1 LFGALDDH
9 FREAYSQPN
18 GAGSYSFMWKEE
30 NVYSLL
36 MPSSITMNDD
46 GGAVMWDRL
55 LFAIDQYESG
65 QTALEFTAGLAAATG
80 TEVRVIH
87 VRELSGLAR
96 VPPLESS
103 AEANS
108 LVDQAVFSL
117 RLAGVGAEGRACSLP
132 EDQVA
137 RRIVDESLYWV
148 CDAIVLGTRRLR
160 GISRVSGRGV
170 RDRILRLSPLP
181 VIAAPTPLC
190 NGVYGSTRLRSM
202 PKDSRAAANPF
213 RVDD

>member
-1 LFGALDDH
+1 
-9 FREAYSQPN
+9 
-18 GAGSYSFMWKEE
+18 MWKEE

-80 TEVRVIH
+80 TDVRVIH

-96 VPPLESS
+96 VPPLESP
-103 AEANS
+103 AEADS

-132 EDQVA
+132 EDQIA
-137 RRIVDESLYWV
+137 RRIVEESLYWV

-160 GISRVSGRGV
+160 GVSRLSGRGV
-170 RDRILRLSPLP
+170 RDHIFRLSPLP
-181 VIAAPTPLC
+181 VVAAPAPLS
-190 NGVYGSTRLRSM
+190 NGVYSSVRFRSFPQDIRATRNS
-202 PKDSRAAANPF
+202 F
-213 RVDD
+213 RGND

>member
-1 LFGALDDH
+1 VFAFGLTS
-9 FREAYSQPN
+9 FRRPTHWAYS
-18 GAGSYSFMWKEE
+18 SSFMSMEG
-30 NVYSLL
+30 NFYSLL
-36 MPSSITMNDD
+36 TPSSITMKGD

-55 LFAIDQYESG
+55 LLAIDQYESG

-80 TEVRVIH
+80 TDVRVIH

-96 VPPLESS
+96 VPPLESP
-103 AEANS
+103 AEAES

-117 RLAGVGAEGRACSLP
+117 RLAGIGAEGRACSLP
-132 EDQVA
+132 EDHVA
-137 RRIVDESLYWV
+137 RRIVEESLYWV

-160 GISRVSGRGV
+160 GVSRLSGRGV

-190 NGVYGSTRLRSM
+190 NGIHSSSRLRAPSQDNK
-202 PKDSRAAANPF
+202 PRGSAF
-213 RVDD
+213 RIDG

>member
-1 LFGALDDH
+1 ML
-9 FREAYSQPN
+9 
-18 GAGSYSFMWKEE
+18 MEE
-30 NVYSLL
+30 YVYSLL
-36 MPSSITMNDD
+36 MPSSITMKGD
-46 GGAVMWDRL
+46 GGVVMWDRL
-55 LFAIDQYESG
+55 LLAIDQYESG
-65 QTALEFTAGLAAATG
+65 QTALELTARLAAATC

-96 VPPLESS
+96 VPPLESP
-103 AEANS
+103 AEAES

-137 RRIVDESLYWV
+137 RRIVEESLYWV

-160 GISRVSGRGV
+160 GVSRLSGRGV
-170 RDRILRLSPLP
+170 RDRILRWSPLP
-181 VIAAPTPLC
+181 VIAAPTPLST
-190 NGVYGSTRLRSM
+190 GIYSSTRFSSM
-202 PKDSRAAANPF
+202 PRDSRVARNSF

>member
-1 LFGALDDH
+1 
-9 FREAYSQPN
+9 
-18 GAGSYSFMWKEE
+18 MWKEE
-30 NVYSLL
+30 NVYSVL

-96 VPPLESS
+96 VPPLESP

-108 LVDQAVFSL
+108 LVDQAVFAL

-137 RRIVDESLYWV
+137 RRIVEESLYWV

-160 GISRVSGRGV
+160 GVSRLSGRGV

-181 VIAAPTPLC
+181 VIAAPTPLS
-190 NGVYGSTRLRSM
+190 NGIYSSTRFRSM
-202 PKDSRAAANPF
+202 PRDSRVARNSF

>member
-1 LFGALDDH
+1 ML
-9 FREAYSQPN
+9 
-18 GAGSYSFMWKEE
+18 MEE
-30 NVYSLL
+30 YVYSLL

-65 QTALEFTAGLAAATG
+65 QTALEFTAGLAAATC
-80 TEVRVIH
+80 TDVRVIH

-96 VPPLESS
+96 VPPLESP
-103 AEANS
+103 AEAES
-108 LVDQAVFSL
+108 VVEQAVFAL

-137 RRIVDESLYWV
+137 RRIVEESLYWV
-148 CDAIVLGTRRLR
+148 CDAIVVGTRRLR
-160 GISRVSGRGV
+160 GVSRLSGHGV

-181 VIAAPTPLC
+181 VIAAPTPLS
-190 NGVYGSTRLRSM
+190 NGFHSPGRIG
-202 PKDSRAAANPF
+202 SRAEN
-213 RVDD
+213 

>member
-1 LFGALDDH
+1 
-9 FREAYSQPN
+9 
-18 GAGSYSFMWKEE
+18 
-30 NVYSLL
+30 
-36 MPSSITMNDD
+36 
-46 GGAVMWDRL
+46 MWDRL

-96 VPPLESS
+96 VPPLESP

-108 LVDQAVFSL
+108 LVDQAVFAL

-137 RRIVDESLYWV
+137 RRIVEESLYWV

-160 GISRVSGRGV
+160 GVSRLSGRGV

-181 VIAAPTPLC
+181 VIAAPTPLS
-190 NGVYGSTRLRSM
+190 NGIYSSTRFRSM
-202 PKDSRAAANPF
+202 PRDSRVARNSF